1 MYDPSLPPVDLD
13 KPLDAEIGMATPTIH
28 VISDSL
34 GETAADVALAAAAQ
48 FEHGTVHIERLPKV
62 SNVEQVRR
70 LILERERDDPQEK
83 LLVFHTIANRELREE
98 IQDELD
104 RRGIPALDLLGP
116 ALDAIER
123 LTGQKPRGQAG
134 VIRRTDERYFRR
146 IEAMEFF
153 VAHDDGRNPEDLAK
167 ADIVLIGVSRTSKTP
182 LSMYLSFHGYKVAN
196 IPLAKGVE
204 PPRQLFDVEPFR
216 IFGLISTPEVLST
229 IRNERLGSVEA
240 RRVAGSYADPL
251 CIQEELDEAR
261 ALMRRLGCIVIH
273 TNGRAVEETSQIIL
287 GYFLRAEARNEERRR
302 KEASETHSQDAANGL
317 SEPVSGDNFLA

>member
-1 MYDPSLPPVDLD
+1 MDEPEVAVGYEEERDAA
-13 KPLDAEIGMATPTIH
+13 PLSAPGGAFVPTIH
-28 VISDSL
+28 VVSDSL

-62 SNVEQVRR
+62 TSVEQVRR
-70 LILERERDDPQEK
+70 FILESGHEVPCDK
-83 LLVFHTIANRELREE
+83 LLVFHTIANRKLREE
-98 IQDELD
+98 IQSELE
-104 RRGIPALDLLGP
+104 RNGVHALDLLGP

-123 LTGQKPRGQAG
+123 LTGERPRGQAG

-153 VAHDDGRNPEDLAK
+153 VAHDDGRNPEELAK

-196 IPLAKGVE
+196 IPLARGVE
-204 PPRQLFDVEPFR
+204 PPKELFDVEPFR

-229 IRNERLGSVEA
+229 IRHERLGGLEA
-240 RRVAGSYADPL
+240 RQVAGSYSDPL

-261 ALMRRLGCIVIH
+261 ALMRRLGCIVVH

-287 GYFLRAEARNEERRR
+287 GYFLRAEAAYERR
-302 KEASETHSQDAANGL
+302 AHSAGNAK
-317 SEPVSGDNFLA
+317 SC